1 MIMSLFRKDPNS
13 ELAQSIYNQIVDQA
27 RNPWFYD
34 DCGAP
39 DSVEGRFEL
48 LTIHVYLVLQ
58 RLKGQNKAANAL
70 SQKVFDV
77 FFKNMDD
84 SLREMGVGDL
94 SVGKKIRAMA
104 EAFYGRVGVY
114 EAGLQNQSIIP
125 LEDAVARNVFE
136 AKEPEGALSIAHYI
150 KDSWM
155 ALKSAPIEELM
166 IGKISFI
173 NITENYEPAN
183 DRQ

>member
-58 RLKGQNKAANAL
+58 RLKGQNKAAN
-70 SQKVFDV
+70 V
-77 FFKNMDD
+77 
-84 SLREMGVGDL
+84 

-155 ALKSAPIEELM
+155 VLKSAPIEELM